1 MASWTN
7 QSTASLLPGEPWTS
21 AKALA
26 AFENPEAIA
35 EGAVGAPVN
44 QAHWHPYNMTNVG
57 DGSNGRYYNNT
68 SLVEVDVPFG
78 SIVNGYEYRILG
90 RGIDGPVSA
99 TPFRVEYLIGGVWET
114 MYVSTSTAQGPMDFD
129 LWIMSPRRSSR
140 RFTMM
145 YSIAFAS
152 SSSSWSST
160 NGDQETG
167 FATIADNNAAVVDR
181 VRFSF
186 DAVNTTSG
194 EAFLL
199 RRRNLT

>member
-7 QSTASLLPGEPWTS
+7 QSTSSLLPGEPWTS

-26 AFENPEAIA
+26 AFENPVAIA

-44 QAHWHPYNMTNVG
+44 QAHWHPYNMVNVG
-57 DGSNGRYYNNT
+57 DGANGRYYNGA

-90 RGIDGPVSA
+90 RGIDGPGLTS
-99 TPFRVEYLIGGVWET
+99 PFRVEALISGAWET
-114 MYVSTSTAQGPMDFD
+114 WYLSTSVAAGPMDFD
-129 LWIMSPRRSSR
+129 LCIRAPRRSSR
-140 RFTMM
+140 PFLLD
-145 YSIAFAS
+145 YSSAFAS
-152 SSSSWSST
+152 TGSSWSAT
-160 NGDQETG
+160 NGAQENG
-167 FATIADNNAAVVDR
+167 VASIADNNASVIDR

-186 DAVNTTSG
+186 DSSNTDAG

>member
-26 AFENPEAIA
+26 AFENPVAIA
-35 EGAVGAPVN
+35 ESAPGSPVN
-44 QAHWHPYNMTNVG
+44 QAHWHPYNMVNIG
-57 DGSNGRYYNNT
+57 DGANGRFYNNT
-68 SLVEVDVPFG
+68 SEIEVAVPFG
-78 SIVNGYEYRILG
+78 LFENGYEYRILG
-90 RGIDGPVSA
+90 RGIDGAGGLS
-99 TPFRVEYLIGGVWET
+99 PFRVEYLISGSWET
-114 MYVSTSTAQGPMDFD
+114 MYLSTSTRLGPMDFD

-152 SSSSWSST
+152 TNSSWSST

-167 FATIADNNAAVVDR
+167 FATIADNNAAVVER

-186 DAVNTTSG
+186 DAVNTTAG

-199 RRRNLT
+199 RRRNFT